1 MNNNAGSRGLD
12 LASLFNVATQALT
25 ANQSSLNQAD
35 TENQNHGDNMVQA
48 FGLISQA
55 LASQKGASP
64 SQQLSHASQVLA
76 QNGTSGSA
84 QVYSQGLAQAAQQLQ
99 GHSAVTPDN
108 AMTLVQSLLGGGQQ
122 TASQG
127 GDLLGALLGGGGQS
141 APQGGADLLGALLGG
156 GQSAP
161 QGGADLLGALLGG
174 GQSTQPSGGQGQ
186 EGLDIGDVL
195 NAGMTFMNAKQQG
208 QGNLQAALSAVMAA
222 GPMSQKPHRQQS
234 GQVVGNAIL
243 QAVAGLANRK

>member
-234 GQVVGNAIL
+234 GQLVGNALL
-243 QAVAGLANRK
+243 QAVAGMANRK